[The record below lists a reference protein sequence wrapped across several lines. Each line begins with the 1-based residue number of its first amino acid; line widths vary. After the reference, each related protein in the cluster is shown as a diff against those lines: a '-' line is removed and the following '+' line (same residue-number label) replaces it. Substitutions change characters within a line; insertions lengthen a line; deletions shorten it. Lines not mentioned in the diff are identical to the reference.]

1 MHDLLRLYRLFR
13 PSLPQLLAGIGL
25 ASIVI
30 LANAGLVALA
40 GWFIAAM
47 ALSGLGG
54 PLLNYFAPAAAIRGL
69 AILRTGGRYSE
80 RLLTH
85 DATLRLLATLR
96 VWFYTRLEPLAPA
109 RLQHY
114 RGGDLLSRIRA
125 DIDSL
130 DNFYLRVLV
139 PVFAAILTA
148 CMIDVF
154 IAAWSGKVALVD
166 GSGLL
171 LVGLVLPWL
180 AFKLAR
186 PAANNTVL
194 LRAGLRADLA
204 DTVRGLGELQIYR
217 AAERQSERIAAKSQ
231 ELVSAQRRLA
241 GFNGF
246 FTGLTSFTTQA
257 AMGLALI
264 IAVPLVVHGRIS
276 GPDLPMLALLV
287 LGSFEAVVTLPAAF
301 QALGETLAAVRR
313 IFEIIDAKPSIA
325 EPSDPAPIPL
335 RSDLQI
341 TGLCMRYAPEAAWAL
356 DHFSL
361 SVEAGARVGIVG
373 ASGAGKT
380 SLLNVLLRFWD
391 FQEGAVTIGGVS
403 LRDLT
408 SDAARALFAVVAQ
421 QTHLFNVS
429 IRENLLLAKP
439 DAPEA
444 ELWMALEQ
452 AQLAALVRALPHGLD
467 SLVGEAGANFSG
479 GEARRIAIA
488 RAFLKDAPILILDE
502 PTEGLD
508 ATAEHLVLA
517 ALDGLM
523 RGRTTI
529 LISHRPSSLRH
540 VDRVITLERGKIVND
555 RLVAQG
561 VSS

>member
-13 PSLPQLLAGIGL
+13 PSLTQLLAGIGL

-148 CMIDVF
+148 CMIGAF

-186 PAANNTVL
+186 PAANNTVW

-264 IAVPLVVHGRIS
+264 IAIPLVVHGRIS

-325 EPSDPAPIPL
+325 EPSDPAPTPL
-335 RSDLQI
+335 RYDLQI

-391 FQEGAVTIGGVS
+391 FQEGVVTIGGVT